1 MQKFIQRSTSITLLV
16 APWLAFAA
24 PADNIDML
32 VSGVK
37 IVHTV
42 VGTGATPV
50 PTDRVKVHYR
60 GTLPSGIEF
69 DNSYTEGEPVVFP
82 LNKVIRCWTQG
93 LQKMK
98 VGGKATISCP
108 AVTAYGA
115 KGGGDVIPPNTD
127 LTFVVELLGIE
138 K

>member
-1 MQKFIQRSTSITLLV
+1 MKHITLIALGLSLSLSFV
-16 APWLAFAA
+16 LTTAQAA
-24 PADNIDML
+24 ETQML

-37 IVHTV
+37 IVHTT
-42 VGTGATPV
+42 VGTGATPQA
-50 PTDRVKVHYR
+50 TDRVKVHYR

-69 DNSYTEGEPVVFP
+69 DSSYKVGTPAVFP
-82 LNKVIRCWTQG
+82 LNRVIRCWTQA
-93 LQKMK
+93 LQQMK
-98 VGGKATISCP
+98 VGGKATLSCP

-127 LTFVVELLGIE
+127 LTFEVELLGIE

>member
-1 MQKFIQRSTSITLLV
+1 MKRFTSISFTFAVVWGLALSV
-16 APWLAFAA
+16 AQAA
-24 PADNIDML
+24 ETQML

-37 IVHTV
+37 IVHTT
-42 VGTGATPV
+42 VGAGATPLA
-50 PTDRVKVHYR
+50 TDRVKVHYR

-69 DNSYTEGEPVVFP
+69 DSSYKDGTPAVFP
-82 LNKVIRCWTQG
+82 LNRVIRCWTQA
-93 LQKMK
+93 LQQMK
-98 VGGKATISCP
+98 VGGKATLSCP

-127 LTFVVELLGIE
+127 LSFEVELLGIE

>member
-1 MQKFIQRSTSITLLV
+1 MKRLTSIALSLTLSLSFT
-16 APWLAFAA
+16 LTAA
-24 PADNIDML
+24 QAAETQML

-37 IVHTV
+37 IVHTTM
-42 VGTGATPV
+42 GTGAMPQA
-50 PTDRVKVHYR
+50 TDRVKVHYR

-69 DNSYTEGEPVVFP
+69 DSSYKEGTPAVFP
-82 LNKVIRCWTQG
+82 LNRVIRCWTQA
-93 LQKMK
+93 LQQMK
-98 VGGKATISCP
+98 VGGKATLSCP

-127 LTFVVELLGIE
+127 LTFEVELLGIE